1 MRLTRVL
8 PWVLALA
15 ACDDDAGAG
24 DALAAAD
31 ASPPDAALPD
41 APPPDAMVVDRDGD
55 GLDDAWEHEIA
66 QAYLPFLSLDP
77 ADGCPLGGIVYRLRP
92 HPLAPALLLVTYDH
106 LYQDDCG
113 LGGHVGDNEVFGVT
127 VDPARPPPAGIL
139 AIRAIPHQGTLC
151 ERATECGVCPGMP
164 ACETQQAGGVAWPVV
179 YAALGKHGH
188 YVFEAACDTTFCLDM
203 CTRAATAAAVPLVN
217 AGEPTPAGHLT
228 DNLTT
233 GGFITAANGWTALE
247 LMNFDPW
254 DPMASFGDAGNV
266 AGDLVDPAFETPAC
280 P

>member
-15 ACDDDAGAG
+15 ACDDDGAG

-151 ERATECGVCPGMP
+151 ERATGAGSAQRRAGPHGDRGAAVAPLS
-164 ACETQQAGGVAWPVV
+164 TAGGGGELTNGARTGFHATRWV
-179 YAALGKHGH
+179 YTIPAPCPSREGSDSPAAI
-188 YVFEAACDTTFCLDM
+188 
-203 CTRAATAAAVPLVN
+203 
-217 AGEPTPAGHLT
+217 PAGPPAT
-228 DNLTT
+228 Q
-233 GGFITAANGWTALE
+233 G
-247 LMNFDPW
+247 
-254 DPMASFGDAGNV
+254 GDAHESQQHPG
-266 AGDLVDPAFETPAC
+266 
-280 P
+280 

>member
-1 MRLTRVL
+1 
-8 PWVLALA
+8 
-15 ACDDDAGAG
+15 
-24 DALAAAD
+24 
-31 ASPPDAALPD
+31 
-41 APPPDAMVVDRDGD
+41 
-55 GLDDAWEHEIA
+55 
-66 QAYLPFLSLDP
+66 
-77 ADGCPLGGIVYRLRP
+77 
-92 HPLAPALLLVTYDH
+92 
-106 LYQDDCG
+106 
-113 LGGHVGDNEVFGVT
+113 
-127 VDPARPPPAGIL
+127 
-139 AIRAIPHQGTLC
+139 
-151 ERATECGVCPGMP
+151 
-164 ACETQQAGGVAWPVV
+164 
-179 YAALGKHGH
+179 
-188 YVFEAACDTTFCLDM
+188 M